1 MMILF
6 FIVPIFCIL
15 AWELIHHYYAINTPL
30 FLMINGMPPHSDWF
44 WQNITFMG
52 DGLTAYVMLI
62 FFCRHNAH
70 LLWLGLLAVLITG
83 FGVQGIKQSID
94 VLRPIGYLGI
104 EHVQVIGKILK
115 HDSFPSGHAATAFV
129 LAGVLSKY
137 LKLNSFRY
145 HRAFTFCVI
154 SLATLTALSR
164 VVVGVHWPLDII
176 VGSIWGWYSA
186 TIILKL
192 SFKTEQIG
200 RTRFSANILYVLAA
214 ISAGFLW
221 RFDGG
226 YSLALGL
233 AKLLS
238 ACALT
243 YIFLILIELNFRVK
257 LVFDR
262 HYRPR
267 LRSTTT
273 QLQPIVFEKI
283 NSK

>member
-6 FIVPIFCIL
+6 FIVPIFCVL

-52 DGLTAYVMLI
+52 DGLTAYVLLI

-154 SLATLTALSR
+154 SLATLIALSR
-164 VVVGVHWPLDII
+164 VVVGVHWPLDIVI
-176 VGSIWGWYSA
+176 GALWGWYSA

-200 RTRFSANILYVLAA
+200 RTRFSANILYALAA

-226 YSLALGL
+226 YPLALSL

-238 ACALT
+238 VCALT
-243 YIFLILIELNFRVK
+243 YITLILIELNFRVK
-257 LVFDR
+257 LVFD
-262 HYRPR
+262 HSYRPR
-267 LRSTTT
+267 LRSTSI
-273 QLQPIVFEKI
+273 QLQTVAFEK
-283 NSK
+283 NKS

>member
-137 LKLNSFRY
+137 LKLNSFIY

-214 ISAGFLW
+214 ISAVFLW

-226 YSLALGL
+226 YPLALGL

-273 QLQPIVFEKI
+273 QLQPIVFEKTQL
-283 NSK
+283 

>member
-104 EHVQVIGKILK
+104 ENVQVIGKILK

-154 SLATLTALSR
+154 SLATLIALSR
-164 VVVGVHWPLDII
+164 VVVGVHWPLDIVI
-176 VGSIWGWYSA
+176 GALWGWYSA

-192 SFKTEQIG
+192 SFKTGQIG
-200 RTRFSANILYVLAA
+200 RTRFSANILYALAA

-226 YSLALGL
+226 YPLALGL

-238 ACALT
+238 VCALT
-243 YIFLILIELNFRVK
+243 YITLILIELNFRVK
-257 LVFDR
+257 LVFD
-262 HYRPR
+262 HSYRPR
-267 LRSTTT
+267 LRSTSI
-273 QLQPIVFEKI
+273 QLQTVAFEK
-283 NSK
+283 NKS